1 MRAVLR
7 YALAAS
13 GLVAVVVA
21 AAWMAL
27 DPRGR
32 FGVLM
37 AAAVALP
44 VQVAAFALL
53 VRGRERG
60 TEAFLGAWVAGTLVR
75 MGIVLGAGLLLLRVT
90 ALAPAPTLLSLA
102 GFFFGLL
109 LLEPLFWG
117 SGSERTTGNGT

>member
-1 MRAVLR
+1 MKAVLA
-7 YALAAS
+7 YGAAS
-13 GLVAVVVA
+13 STLVAVVVA
-21 AAWMAL
+21 VLWMVL

-44 VQVAAFALL
+44 VQVAAFAFL
-53 VRGRERG
+53 VRGRARG
-60 TEAFLGAWVAGTLVR
+60 TTAFLGAWVAGTLVR
-75 MGIVLGAGLLLLRVT
+75 MGIVLGAALLLLRVT

-117 SGSERTTGNGT
+117 AGSERTMENGT